1 MSFLGFG
8 KKTPEEV
15 SKKIAEFANS
25 IKIKAQNVIE
35 CEAKS
40 SDDHPLTHKDQEE
53 CLDNLDQIEH
63 MVKDATKEAKDRLK
77 NSSV

>member
-25 IKIKAQNVIE
+25 IKIKAQKVIE
-35 CEAKS
+35 SEARDPSNYKNCEES
-40 SDDHPLTHKDQEE
+40 LE
-53 CLDNLDQIEH
+53 NLDQIEQ
-63 MVKDATKEAKDRLK
+63 MVKDATKKAKDRLK
-77 NSSV
+77 HSFV